1 MTKYQLVFVKIKCAI
16 SKLGQIAR
24 NKELVMMQKGFNKLK
39 DNIDGTVKI
48 KAEYAL
54 KQVKNTLKSIL
65 KIKERFNNS
74 LLSKFVCRWKNLIT
88 QQKLVKEINKK
99 LDVTENNFKNDISA
113 KERSITGLQQKL
125 QKYNS
130 EIMTYKETEKNLKI
144 KLKEEGYQEDNN
156 SNRKQSIDKNMKTIE
171 DQVQC
176 LEANAERLENE
187 NRDLKDK
194 LESAEMNVGDFIQE
208 VSEILDS
215 HEFMSKY

>member
-1 MTKYQLVFVKIKCAI
+1 
-16 SKLGQIAR
+16 
-24 NKELVMMQKGFNKLK
+24 
-39 DNIDGTVKI
+39 
-48 KAEYAL
+48 
-54 KQVKNTLKSIL
+54 
-65 KIKERFNNS
+65 
-74 LLSKFVCRWKNLIT
+74 
-88 QQKLVKEINKK
+88 
-99 LDVTENNFKNDISA
+99 
-113 KERSITGLQQKL
+113 
-125 QKYNS
+125 
-130 EIMTYKETEKNLKI
+130 MTYKETEKNLKI

-194 LESAEMNVGDFIQE
+194 LESAELNVGDFIQE